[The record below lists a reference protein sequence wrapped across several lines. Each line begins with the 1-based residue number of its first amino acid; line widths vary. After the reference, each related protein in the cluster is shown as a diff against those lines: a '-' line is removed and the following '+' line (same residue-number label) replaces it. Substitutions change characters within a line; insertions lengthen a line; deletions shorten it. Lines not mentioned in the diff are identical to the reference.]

1 MCPRHHLELVM
12 GSIKNFGDVFC
23 LTNAPTTF
31 MSLVNGVFNP
41 FLDSFMI
48 VIIDDILV
56 YSKSEKDHV
65 DHLRI
70 DLGVLGK
77 QSCTEKFLSLN
88 FG

>member
-1 MCPRHHLELVM
+1 MY
-12 GSIKNFGDVFC
+12 FG
-23 LTNAPTTF
+23 LTNALASF
-31 MSLVNGVFNP
+31 ISLMNGVFKP
-41 FLDSFMI
+41 FLNSFVI
-48 VIIDDILV
+48 LIIDDFLV